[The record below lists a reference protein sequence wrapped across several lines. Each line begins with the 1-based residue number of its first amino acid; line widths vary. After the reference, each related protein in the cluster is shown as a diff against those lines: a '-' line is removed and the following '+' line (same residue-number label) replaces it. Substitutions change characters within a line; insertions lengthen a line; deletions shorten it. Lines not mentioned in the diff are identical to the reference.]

1 MKLDFAEL
9 AALLKEDTVITYK
22 MQYQLFHSPRTQKE
36 LTLWFADGAAM
47 LLDHSLLLYGKENA
61 LDRFLSDLTPGKEYS
76 FFGVATSLLPL
87 LEKHFTGIVQD
98 EDCTAYTLTPED
110 FSGAPES
117 LDTLT
122 VADAE
127 FVNEHWTY
135 KDEGSLEFFKHI
147 LKAYPSSAIRVDG
160 KLAGWAVCYDAIDDM
175 ANLGS
180 LRVLEPYRHLGYGRK
195 LASSLIA
202 KVLAAGKTPMIHII
216 DSNIASR
223 NLSMGIG
230 FKPHNKKIFWGS
242 GIKK

>member
-9 AALLKEDTVITYK
+9 TALLKEDSIITYK
-22 MQYQLFHSPRTQKE
+22 MQYQLFHSPRAKKDIR
-36 LTLWFADGAAM
+36 LWFADGAAM
-47 LLDHSLLLYGKENA
+47 MLDHSLHMYGKEQA
-61 LDRFLSDLTPGKEYS
+61 LEQFLQDLAPGREYL
-76 FFGVATSLLPL
+76 FYGIAKGLLPM
-87 LEKHFTGIVQD
+87 LERHFTGIVSN
-98 EDCTAYTLTPED
+98 EDCTAYTLRPED
-110 FSGAPES
+110 FAGDPET

-127 FVNEHWTY
+127 YVNEHWTY
-135 KDEGSLEFFKHI
+135 KDKGSLEFFQHI

-195 LASSLIA
+195 LAASLIA

-230 FKPHNKKIFWGS
+230 FKPHSKKIFWGS
-242 GIKK
+242 GTKK